1 MSVSVKNNNVDFAI
15 KKFKTEIA
23 REGTLSKARERADG
37 YKKPGVRHREE
48 KKINTDETGYI
59 NTEELRDVIEQ
70 EEAKKE
76 EKKECFFKRLFKKK
90 NKKNHD

>member
-1 MSVSVKNNNVDFAI
+1 LNYVVFFAIIILKLKGGNLELSVSVKNNNVDFAI

-48 KKINTDETGYI
+48 KKINTI
-59 NTEELRDVIEQ
+59 NSR
-70 EEAKKE
+70 
-76 EKKECFFKRLFKKK
+76 K
-90 NKKNHD
+90 NSKYRNN